1 MLEESIKASLIADRV
16 ENMKQ
21 ESIKASR
28 IAVNNIVAV
37 VYYSTWYRLSLSLIA
52 VNGIA
57 LVRRP

>member
-37 VYYSTWYRLSLSLIA
+37 VYYSIWHRLSLSLIA

-57 LVRRP
+57 LVRGP